1 VKPLL
6 VFGARPNFVKIAPIY
21 RAMCATEVFDPVLVH
36 TGQHF
41 DDVMSDAVMN
51 ALELPAPDIRLEVG
65 AGSPTWQIATIMTR
79 LESVYGH
86 LKPDCTVVVGDV
98 RSTLAAALASDVLG
112 VPVAH
117 VEAGLRSFNDS
128 MPEER
133 NRVLTDRMSRWLF
146 APSADAVANL
156 EAERIAAERVHL
168 VGNVM
173 IDSLDWVLPRID
185 VPEVRHRFGTSAT
198 DFGLVTLHRKS
209 NVDDQVVLGRLLS
222 ALVQVSAEL
231 PLLFAVHPR
240 TRQRLEVSDI
250 EIGAGITM
258 LPPLNYPDF
267 IALLSAATLVLTD
280 SGGIQEEAV
289 VLGVPCLTLRE
300 ETERPSTL
308 AGGRNEVVGTDPA
321 VIVAAARSRLRGP
334 EPGGPTAPS
343 AFRPPLWD
351 GHAAE
356 RIVSVM
362 AEGPNAG
369 GGAFAAPSRSHVL
382 SPW

>member
-1 VKPLL
+1 
-6 VFGARPNFVKIAPIY
+6 VFGARPNFVKIAPIH
-21 RAMCATEVFDPVLVH
+21 RAMCATDLFDPVLVH

-41 DDVMSDAVMN
+41 DDVMSEDVMT

-65 AGSPTWQIATIMTR
+65 AGSQAWQIATIMTG
-79 LESVYGH
+79 LESVYEQV
-86 LKPDCTVVVGDV
+86 KPDCTVVVGDV
-98 RSTLAAALASDVLG
+98 SSTLAAALVSDTLG

-117 VEAGLRSFNDS
+117 VEAGLRSYNDS

-185 VPEVRHRFGTSAT
+185 VSEVRRRYGTSAT
-198 DFGLVTLHRKS
+198 DFGLVTLHRPS
-209 NVDDQVVLGRLLS
+209 NVDDPVVLGRLLR
-222 ALVQVSAEL
+222 ALRHVSAEL

-240 TRQRLEVSDI
+240 TRQRIELGET

-258 LPPLNYPDF
+258 LPPLGYPDF
-267 IALLSAATLVLTD
+267 IALLSEATLVLTD
-280 SGGIQEEAV
+280 SGGIQEEAI
-289 VLGVPCLTLRE
+289 VLGAPCLTLRE

-321 VIVAAARSRLRGP
+321 VILSAARARLADRAADTFAGR
-334 EPGGPTAPS
+334 S
-343 AFRPPLWD
+343 VFRPPLWD
-351 GHAAE
+351 GHTAE
-356 RIVSVM
+356 RITAVM
-362 AEGPNAG
+362 
-369 GGAFAAPSRSHVL
+369 SRA
-382 SPW
+382 